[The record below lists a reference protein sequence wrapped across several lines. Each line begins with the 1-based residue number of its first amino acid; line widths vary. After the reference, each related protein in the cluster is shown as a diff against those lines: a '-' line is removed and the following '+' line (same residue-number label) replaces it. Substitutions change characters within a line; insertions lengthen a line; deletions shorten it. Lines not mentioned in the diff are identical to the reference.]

1 MLFKSTVKKSTIS
14 KKTNRNFILNGFTY
28 LDAYSWRDACWVASY
43 PVVTAV
49 DLYFWAPSSPAAEVD
64 FAEEVAAV
72 LVVAAVVVVVVVE
85 VQVAAVE
92 DLEEVVAAVA
102 VAVGDL
108 GEH

>member
-14 KKTNRNFILNGFTY
+14 KNESKTSLKMSFTY

-85 VQVAAVE
+85 AQVAAVE
-92 DLEEVVAAVA
+92 DLEEVVAAAA
-102 VAVGDL
+102 VREL

>member
-1 MLFKSTVKKSTIS
+1 MS
-14 KKTNRNFILNGFTY
+14 FTY

-85 VQVAAVE
+85 AQVAAVE